1 MNKNL
6 FIRELKGNAFSLLV
20 WTIVITILISV
31 TMSVYG
37 TFLENNSKILAIM
50 SILPEGTLQFKG
62 ISNIDDLFSV
72 LGFYTA
78 NNVIYMLVLG
88 SIYAIVL
95 SSNILLK
102 EEYHKTAE
110 YLLTWPLTRNEVFF
124 SKAAVVFLNVFALNM
139 VTALAG
145 FISMEIVQREPYSV
159 NAFLILSLYTLLLN
173 LLFGAVGLFMSTL
186 VKRSKPITTLS
197 IGLVLILYF
206 TYTLSKITDSLSK
219 LGYISP
225 FKYVNVDTLNP
236 EYGLEFWNMLYF
248 TVLSLLLTFLSYR
261 LYKRKDVYL

>member
-1 MNKNL
+1 
-6 FIRELKGNAFSLLV
+6 
-20 WTIVITILISV
+20 
-31 TMSVYG
+31 
-37 TFLENNSKILAIM
+37 
-50 SILPEGTLQFKG
+50 
-62 ISNIDDLFSV
+62 
-72 LGFYTA
+72 
-78 NNVIYMLVLG
+78 
-88 SIYAIVL
+88 
-95 SSNILLK
+95 
-102 EEYHKTAE
+102 
-110 YLLTWPLTRNEVFF
+110 
-124 SKAAVVFLNVFALNM
+124 M

-173 LLFGAVGLFMSTL
+173 LFFGAVGLFMSTL

-248 TVLSLLLTFLSYR
+248 TALSLLLTFLSYR